1 MYGDCKTAEDVW
13 QPVEVLFL
21 WMKIAKDTF
30 KEIIGIIKLSYHN
43 ASRSFIHCIAKN
55 ISSVNEQNQK
65 NLFLSQIYQ
74 QKHWHNIRVWARS
87 EHHH

>member
-21 WMKIAKDTF
+21 QMKIAKDTF

-43 ASRSFIHCIAKN
+43 ASCSFIHCMAKN
-55 ISSVNEQNQK
+55 ISSINEPK
-65 NLFLSQIYQ
+65 KKSLSIP
-74 QKHWHNIRVWARS
+74 NIPAKTLAL
-87 EHHH
+87 